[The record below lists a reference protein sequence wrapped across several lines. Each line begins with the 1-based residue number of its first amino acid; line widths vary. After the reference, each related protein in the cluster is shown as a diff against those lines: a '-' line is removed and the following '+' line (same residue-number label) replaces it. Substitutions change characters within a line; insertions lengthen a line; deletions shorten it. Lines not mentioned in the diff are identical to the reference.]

1 MSRLTAKAIAT
12 YFRESGYMKPGVD
25 FWSTLSLDNKQT
37 FRTFI
42 TRVRP
47 GIASGTHE
55 ERLAA
60 FTALMPEHLG
70 RDTAQQW
77 ASDPKLKHFLV
88 SANKRPRPPEIHGEK
103 GQTLA
108 KQQVIRI
115 GYEQREPDEKENAAA
130 ARLQMMVLKATFD
143 KF

>member
-1 MSRLTAKAIAT
+1 MFILYVTTNKQNQNSMSRLTAKAIAT

-25 FWSTLSLDNKQT
+25 FWSTLSLDNKQK

-103 GQTLA
+103 GLGKTA
-108 KQQVIRI
+108 GNSYRI
-115 GYEQREPDEKENAAA
+115 
-130 ARLQMMVLKATFD
+130 
-143 KF
+143 